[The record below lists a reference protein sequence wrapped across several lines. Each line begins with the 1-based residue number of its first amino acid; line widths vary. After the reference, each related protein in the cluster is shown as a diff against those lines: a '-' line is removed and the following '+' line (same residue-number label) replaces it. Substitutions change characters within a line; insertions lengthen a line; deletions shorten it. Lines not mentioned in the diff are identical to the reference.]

1 MNQYIL
7 FAEYNQL
14 MNQRL
19 YGACA
24 QLSDEALKQDRGA
37 FFKSVLGTLNHILV
51 GDIIWLKRFS
61 EHPSSKSNLQ
71 YVSKFVKPESLDSIL
86 FDDLETL
93 KLERTKIDRIIIQ
106 WINDLSETDIDDTIS
121 YKNMAGV
128 SFRKEF
134 SSLISHLFLH
144 QVHHRGQATT
154 LLSQAGID
162 FGDTDII
169 EIVGD
174 VGG

>member
-1 MNQYIL
+1 L
-7 FAEYNQL
+7 
-14 MNQRL
+14 
-19 YGACA
+19 
-24 QLSDEALKQDRGA
+24 
-37 FFKSVLGTLNHILV
+37 
-51 GDIIWLKRFS
+51 RF
-61 EHPSSKSNLQ
+61 E
-71 YVSKFVKPESLDSIL
+71 KPESLDSIL

-93 KLERTKIDRIIIQ
+93 KSERTKIDQIIIQ
-106 WINDLSETDIDDTIS
+106 WINDLSETDINDTIS
-121 YKNMAGV
+121 YKNIAGV
-128 SFRKEF
+128 FFRKDF